1 MTYVFYVQRCWPGLC
16 ADWSWCIASVDCPL
30 SNWHLHCKN
39 YRSSKHT
46 DCILACFSF
55 LSSPYV
61 CSVRSEKKV
70 ACSQLVSLCSRT
82 KPPLLVCYAYDLH
95 KKDRLEGFACGVK
108 YYSSINRVR
117 CVMSLLLS
125 VRHKNQKNTD
135 RKEPFGWK
143 LVVSIGNIWWW
154 FCLMFSRSCERYACL
169 CVCRLCF
176 SCWYFVCIVLKRGA
190 RKLGMWVFAKIGACV
205 VFGDG
210 LAIFNRI

>member
-1 MTYVFYVQRCWPGLC
+1 MFFFCNGTGLACVLIDLGVLPRWIAPSPTGIFVTVKTPG
-16 ADWSWCIASVDCPL
+16 PL
-30 SNWHLHCKN
+30 SIQTIFLH
-39 YRSSKHT
+39 
-46 DCILACFSF
+46 AFSF

-61 CSVRSEKKV
+61 CTVRSEKKV

-135 RKEPFGWK
+135 RKEPFG
-143 LVVSIGNIWWW
+143 
-154 FCLMFSRSCERYACL
+154 
-169 CVCRLCF
+169 
-176 SCWYFVCIVLKRGA
+176 
-190 RKLGMWVFAKIGACV
+190 
-205 VFGDG
+205 
-210 LAIFNRI
+210 

>member
-1 MTYVFYVQRCWPGLC
+1 MFFMCNGTGLAC
-16 ADWSWCIASVDCPL
+16 VYSSRCIASVDCPL
-30 SNWHLHCKN
+30 SNWHLCHCKN
-39 YRSSKHT
+39 SKFSKHT

-117 CVMSLLLS
+117 CVMCLLLS
-125 VRHKNQKNTD
+125 VRHKNEKKYGKRRTLWV
-135 RKEPFGWK
+135 K
-143 LVVSIGNIWWW
+143 VS
-154 FCLMFSRSCERYACL
+154 
-169 CVCRLCF
+169 CV
-176 SCWYFVCIVLKRGA
+176 SW
-190 RKLGMWVFAKIGACV
+190 
-205 VFGDG
+205 
-210 LAIFNRI
+210 

>member
-1 MTYVFYVQRCWPGLC
+1 MLF
-16 ADWSWCIASVDCPL
+16 I
-30 SNWHLHCKN
+30 
-39 YRSSKHT
+39 
-46 DCILACFSF
+46 SF
-55 LSSPYV
+55 LPYV

-154 FCLMFSRSCERYACL
+154 FFVQSSHVPVRDMPV

-176 SCWYFVCIVLKRGA
+176 SCWYFCLHCVFSREA

-205 VFGDG
+205 CWGWG
-210 LAIFNRI
+210 YLAIFNRI